1 MKNLLKN
8 LYNEF
13 TRPIREKWIGTLQA
27 AAVVRS
33 LYLTST
39 LKKYISKNKKYKILD
54 AGGGVGAPLTI
65 VQARRF
71 SQCDFV
77 SVDLYPNYPLEQHL
91 SLPPNIIFI
100 KKDLFQYSA
109 KNQYDI
115 IICFDVLEHVKNY
128 KRLLILFNEWI
139 KPDGTL
145 LLHTPSLHQ
154 IRYLTKNKLLQNS
167 NERQRLGDYHVREG
181 FQLEKILK
189 DIENIDF
196 KILYSRYTFSSLTWF
211 FKELF
216 SIGESK
222 SVPGIGIM
230 IFPFILLSTKIESF
244 LRPRKG
250 NGIFIVAK
258 KLTEKLCN

>member
-1 MKNLLKN
+1 MKNLLEN
-8 LYNEF
+8 LYNKF

-27 AAVVRS
+27 AAMVRS

-39 LKKYISKNKKYKILD
+39 LKKYISQNRKYEILD
-54 AGGGVGAPLTI
+54 AGSGVGAPLTI

-77 SVDLYPNYPLEQHL
+77 SVDLYQNYLLEQQV

-145 LLHTPSLHQ
+145 LLHTPSLHK
-154 IRYLTKNKLLQNS
+154 IRYLIKNKPLQKPYKG
-167 NERQRLGDYHVREG
+167 QPLGDYHVREG

-189 DIENIDF
+189 DLENIDF
-196 KILYSRYTFSSLTWF
+196 EILCSRHTFSSLTWF

-222 SVPGIGIM
+222 SMPGIGIL

-250 NGIFIVAK
+250 NGIFVMAK

>member
-1 MKNLLKN
+1 MKNLSKN
-8 LYNEF
+8 LYDKF

-39 LKKYISKNKKYKILD
+39 LKKYISQNRKYKILD
-54 AGGGVGAPLTI
+54 AGSGTGAPLTI

-77 SVDLYPNYPLEQHL
+77 SVDLYQDNLLEQHL

-100 KKDLFQYSA
+100 KNNLFQYSA

-139 KPDGTL
+139 KPDGIL
-145 LLHTPSLHQ
+145 LLHTPSLHK
-154 IRYLTKNKLLQNS
+154 IRYLIKNKPLQKPYKG
-167 NERQRLGDYHVREG
+167 QPLGDYHVREG
-181 FQLEKILK
+181 FQLEKMLK
-189 DIENIDF
+189 DLENIDF
-196 KILYSRYTFSSLTWF
+196 KILCSRHTFSSLTWF
-211 FKELF
+211 LKELF

-244 LRPRKG
+244 LRLRKG
-250 NGIFIVAK
+250 NGIFVVAK

>member
-1 MKNLLKN
+1 MKNLLEN
-8 LYNEF
+8 LYNKF

-27 AAVVRS
+27 AAMVRS

-39 LKKYISKNKKYKILD
+39 LKKYISQNRKYEILD
-54 AGGGVGAPLTI
+54 AGSGVGAPLTI

-77 SVDLYPNYPLEQHL
+77 SVDLYQNYLLEQQV

-145 LLHTPSLHQ
+145 LLHTPSLHK
-154 IRYLTKNKLLQNS
+154 IRYLIKNKPLQKPYKG
-167 NERQRLGDYHVREG
+167 QPLGDYHVREG

-189 DIENIDF
+189 DLENIDF
-196 KILYSRYTFSSLTWF
+196 EILCSRHTFSSLTWF

-244 LRPRKG
+244 LRLKKG
-250 NGIFIVAK
+250 NGIFVVAK
-258 KLTEKLCN
+258 KVTEKLCN